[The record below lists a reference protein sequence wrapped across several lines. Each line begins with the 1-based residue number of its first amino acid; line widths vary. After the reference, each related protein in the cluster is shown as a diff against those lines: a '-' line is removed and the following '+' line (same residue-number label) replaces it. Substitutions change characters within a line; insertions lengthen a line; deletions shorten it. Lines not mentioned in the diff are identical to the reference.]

1 MGENENED
9 HIIPIEYEDGAFDKN
24 GVKEKCKNIG
34 KKALNQ
40 LKQVKG
46 AVQQVKG
53 TDTED
58 IPLPIVEEVLSNEE
72 ELAEVGLDLIRR
84 QSEDSFLANIDLIH
98 PAGMRANHNPDE
110 DQEEEE

>member
-34 KKALNQ
+34 KKALNQLKQVKEGVQQVEITDTQ

-84 QSEDSFLANIDLIH
+84 QSEDSFLANI
-98 PAGMRANHNPDE
+98 
-110 DQEEEE
+110 